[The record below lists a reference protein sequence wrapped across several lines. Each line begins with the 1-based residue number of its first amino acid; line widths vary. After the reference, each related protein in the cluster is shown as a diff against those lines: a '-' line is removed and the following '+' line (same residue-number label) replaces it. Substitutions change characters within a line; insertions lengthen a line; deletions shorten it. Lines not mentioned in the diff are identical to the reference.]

1 MTRNATGRMP
11 TPAEAFA
18 ALGLYGGD
26 DGLSAGDPANMEK
39 AAQMLGQELKAV
51 RVVAPRPV
59 KFLARIYGPEVWEGA
74 PDSCCDLP
82 RQLAKFHTTVS
93 LPISITPE
101 MKLVEKCR
109 SFLLTDANTPIMG
122 LFCKR
127 VMQTAEALGVAS
139 HSVPDIVRWNVGGDD
154 PDQQYPNEDCI
165 GWMLQEAMESLPE
178 FDIDG
183 FYDWMHL
190 HDGTLSYFLKPPLFM
205 ERKKPK
211 IIGQVVVDGE
221 YNAPLPHA
229 KRNEPVRGNAAA
241 RRRIARKERSTGNT
255 RPSTSNS
262 AG

>member
-1 MTRNATGRMP
+1 M
-11 TPAEAFA
+11 EAFA

-26 DGLSAGDPANMEK
+26 DGLSAGNPSNMEK
-39 AAQMLGQELKAV
+39 AAQMMGQELKSV
-51 RVVAPRPV
+51 RVVAPQPV
-59 KFLARIYGPEVWEGA
+59 KFLARIYGPTVWEGA
-74 PDSCCDLP
+74 PDSCCDLL
-82 RQLAKFHTTVS
+82 RQLSKFHTTVS

-139 HSVPDIVRWNVGGDD
+139 YSVPDIVRWNVGGDD
-154 PDQQYPNEDCI
+154 PDEQYPNNDEM
-165 GWMLQEAMESLPE
+165 GWMMQEAVDSLPE
-178 FDIDG
+178 FDFEE
-183 FYDWMHL
+183 FYEWIHMQ
-190 HDGTLSYFLKPPLFM
+190 DGTLSYFLRPPQFM

-229 KRNEPVRGNAAA
+229 KRDVAPRGNAAA
-241 RRRIARKERSTGNT
+241 RRRIARKERTTGNT
-255 RPSTSNS
+255 RPSTSNQ